1 MIDLHI
7 HTTYSDGT
15 CSIKEILEKAEKL
28 KLDYISITDHDTV
41 KGYDEL
47 NKLDI
52 GKYYSGK
59 IINGV
64 ELKGIYRNRTIDI
77 LGYDIDIK
85 KMSKWLDD
93 FYKENSR
100 DKIQTKYLKTLYD
113 RVKKNGV
120 KVIPFDE
127 IKWNPENDW
136 ANVVIYD
143 EITKFE
149 ENKKVLPE
157 EIFEDYEIFRQKYCY
172 NEKTI
177 FYLDKSEDF
186 PKVKQVVDII
196 HECGGKAFLAH
207 PFIYRWIENK
217 EKFILEMINEYGL
230 DGVECYY
237 SKFSEENI
245 KTAERLAIE
254 NHKFRSGGSDYHGL
268 NSPGIE
274 LGTGKGNLKV
284 ETDIIKQWHKE

>member
-113 RVKKNGV
+113 RVKKM
-120 KVIPFDE
+120 E
-127 IKWNPENDW
+127 
-136 ANVVIYD
+136 
-143 EITKFE
+143 
-149 ENKKVLPE
+149 
-157 EIFEDYEIFRQKYCY
+157 
-172 NEKTI
+172 
-177 FYLDKSEDF
+177 
-186 PKVKQVVDII
+186 
-196 HECGGKAFLAH
+196 
-207 PFIYRWIENK
+207 
-217 EKFILEMINEYGL
+217 
-230 DGVECYY
+230 
-237 SKFSEENI
+237 
-245 KTAERLAIE
+245 
-254 NHKFRSGGSDYHGL
+254 
-268 NSPGIE
+268 
-274 LGTGKGNLKV
+274 
-284 ETDIIKQWHKE
+284 